1 MKNRK
6 RLFVPVTAIILFI
19 ILTCNA
25 CSPAKKNVDAGAQ
38 ANADS
43 TTPGSEAGNTDGET
57 VDGPE
62 DGTYVPTMFT
72 VSGGTGKVKITCP
85 EVVLT
90 EGAAQ
95 AQIEFSSPHY
105 EWVKADGV
113 QYDPENADDADRDNS
128 VFRIPV
134 RLDEEMKISGLTTA
148 MSEPH
153 EIEYTIFISLTRQ
166 EEKPAADEAGE
177 DAEGKDGA
185 EDSSEKTLTENGEN
199 ISPAGEAD
207 SESDGEDG
215 SAAGERSSKSEST
228 SQPPA
233 LEGLNFVSA
242 METVYAETFDIFT
255 YQPADGS
262 TEELY
267 RLIDV
272 HDSGRYLLLP
282 EKTGADTSDASQ
294 KILKNL
300 PASITV
306 LQAPLDNIYVA
317 ATSSMALFDGAG
329 AISQV
334 KLTGT
339 KEDGWYIDAPKKAL
353 ADGSMVYAGKYS
365 APDYELLASS
375 GCSLAVESMMI
386 LHSPEVKEKL
396 EELGIPVFIDTSSNE
411 SHPLGRTE
419 WVRLYGVLTGHE
431 TEAEAFFADQE
442 KEFAQAENY
451 TDTGLTVAF
460 FSISSSGNVIVR
472 ATDDYIPRMIELA
485 GGNYIFKD
493 LLQKSGNSASVRL
506 SMEDFYNTAKDA
518 DYLIYNATIENPVRS
533 ITELCGKSA
542 LLADF
547 KAVQDGNVW
556 QVQRSLYQS
565 PDIAAQMITDL
576 RRMLT
581 DGDTSQMTFL
591 DQLK

>member
-1 MKNRK
+1 MKKRK

-25 CSPAKKNVDAGAQ
+25 CSPAKKNDDAGAQ
-38 ANADS
+38 ANVAS
-43 TTPGSEAGNTDGET
+43 TTLGSQAENSDGET
-57 VDGPE
+57 ADVPE

-113 QYDPENADDADRDNS
+113 QYDPENADDADRGNS

-153 EIEYTIFISLTRQ
+153 EIEYTVFISLTQ
-166 EEKPAADEAGE
+166 TDENTAAEGSEEDAVKEDGPEGSSGKDTEAEGESISADGE
-177 DAEGKDGA
+177 DA
-185 EDSSEKTLTENGEN
+185 
-199 ISPAGEAD
+199 
-207 SESDGEDG
+207 
-215 SAAGERSSKSEST
+215 SAAGKQSSGTAETERVSD
-228 SQPPA
+228 PPA
-233 LEGLNFVSA
+233 LEGLDFVSA
-242 METVYAETFDIFT
+242 MDTAYAETFDIFT

-262 TEELY
+262 TEEVY

-272 HDSGRYLLLP
+272 HDSGLYLLLP
-282 EKTGADTSDASQ
+282 EKTGADKSDASQ

-365 APDYELLASS
+365 
-375 GCSLAVESMMI
+375 
-386 LHSPEVKEKL
+386 
-396 EELGIPVFIDTSSNE
+396 NE

-431 TEAEAFFADQE
+431 KEAEAFFAEQE

-472 ATDDYIPRMIELA
+472 AADDYIPRMIELA

-506 SMEDFYNTAKDA
+506 SVEDFYNTAKDA

-581 DGDTSQMTFL
+581 GENTSEMTFL
-591 DQLK
+591 EQLK

>member
-1 MKNRK
+1 MNTRK
-6 RLFVPVTAIILFI
+6 HFFVPITAIFLFI
-19 ILTCNA
+19 ILTFSA
-25 CSPAKKNVDAGAQ
+25 CASAQKNENTGAQ
-38 ANADS
+38 GDAVSSAVE
-43 TTPGSEAGNTDGET
+43 PEAEKTDGET
-57 VDGPE
+57 VDTPE
-62 DGTYVPTMFT
+62 DGTYVPTLFT

-85 EVVLT
+85 EVVVT
-90 EGAAQ
+90 EGEAQ
-95 AQIEFSSPHY
+95 ARIEFSSSHY
-105 EWVKADGV
+105 EWVKVNDV

-134 RLDEEMKISGLTTA
+134 RLDEEMTISGLTTA

-153 EIEYTIFISLTRQ
+153 EIEYTLFISLTQ
-166 EEKPAADEAGE
+166 EDKKSTADGAGD
-177 DAEGKDGA
+177 DAEGNDDA
-185 EDSSEKTLTENGEN
+185 EDSSGNAAEINGEN
-199 ISPAGEAD
+199 DPANGVD
-207 SESDGEDG
+207 DGEDDG
-215 SAAGERSSKSEST
+215 EDIPAAGKQASKSENASR
-228 SQPPA
+228 PPA
-233 LEGLNFVSA
+233 LEGLTFVSA
-242 METVYAETFDIFT
+242 METSYAETFDIYS

-272 HDSGRYLLLP
+272 HDSGQYLVLP
-282 EKTGADTSDASQ
+282 QGGGSDKSAAPEE
-294 KILKNL
+294 ILKSL

-375 GCSLAVESMMI
+375 GCDLAVESMMI

-431 TEAEAFFADQE
+431 TEAEAFFEEQE
-442 KEFAQAENY
+442 KVFAQAENY

-472 ATDDYIPRMIELA
+472 ATEDYIPRMIELA

-547 KAVQDGNVW
+547 KAVQKGNVW

-576 RRMLT
+576 HRMLT
-581 DGDTSQMTFL
+581 GEGTSEMTFL
-591 DQLK
+591 EQLK

>member
-1 MKNRK
+1 MNMRK
-6 RLFVPVTAIILFI
+6 HFFVPVTAIILFI
-19 ILTCNA
+19 ILTFNA
-25 CSPAKKNVDAGAQ
+25 CSPGQKNENTGAQ
-38 ANADS
+38 ADAVS
-43 TTPGSEAGNTDGET
+43 SAVEPEAEKTDGGT
-57 VDGPE
+57 VDTLD
-62 DGTYVPTMFT
+62 DGSYVPTLFT
-72 VSGGTGKVKITCP
+72 VTGGTGKVKITCP
-85 EVVLT
+85 EVVVT
-90 EGAAQ
+90 EGEAQ
-95 AQIEFSSPHY
+95 ARIEFSSPHY
-105 EWVKADGV
+105 EWVKVDHV

-134 RLDEEMKISGLTTA
+134 RLDEEMTISGLTTA

-153 EIEYTIFISLTRQ
+153 EIEYTLFISLTQ
-166 EEKPAADEAGE
+166 EDKKSTAAGAGD
-177 DAEGKDGA
+177 DAEGNDGA
-185 EDSSEKTLTENGEN
+185 EDSSENAAEINGEN
-199 ISPAGEAD
+199 DPADGVD
-207 SESDGEDG
+207 DGEDDG
-215 SAAGERSSKSEST
+215 EDIPAAGKQASKSENASR
-228 SQPPA
+228 PPA
-233 LEGLNFVSA
+233 LEGLTFVSA
-242 METVYAETFDIFT
+242 METSYAETFDIYS

-272 HDSGRYLLLP
+272 HDSGQYLVLP
-282 EKTGADTSDASQ
+282 QGSGSDKSAAPEE
-294 KILKNL
+294 ILKSL

-375 GCSLAVESMMI
+375 GCDLAVESMMI

-431 TEAEAFFADQE
+431 TEAEAFFEEQE
-442 KEFAQAENY
+442 KVFAQAENY

-472 ATDDYIPRMIELA
+472 ATEDYIPRMIELA

-533 ITELCGKSA
+533 ITELCGKSS

-547 KAVQDGNVW
+547 KAVQKGNVW

-576 RRMLT
+576 HRMLT
-581 DGDTSQMTFL
+581 GEDTSEMTFL
-591 DQLK
+591 EQLK